1 MNSEEEI
8 SNATIS
14 PIVET
19 VPIFFN
25 NSSSSQVNDTKEK
38 NSTGKVEYFESVNND
53 TNGTEIAA
61 TNNSTE

>member
-25 NSSSSQVNDTKEK
+25 NSSSSQANDTKEK

-53 TNGTEIAA
+53 TNGTEA
-61 TNNSTE
+61 TTTYNSIE